1 MTLVIS
7 QSWPIRESITKMFAF
22 VENSIADIADQRH
35 CFYLTVK
42 KFLFSDQIDRT
53 WNQSRTST
61 KVIGGVQDPM
71 YVICLANKLLYNF
84 QKAYDPEGERR
95 TRRRPY
101 SCFGRNTR
109 VELPGHGSFNHHL
122 SGWSIWWSKRWLNLK
137 GHKLIWVHASEST
150 TRWTLTGASHQKS
163 YKDNLQR
170 IM

>member
-1 MTLVIS
+1 
-7 QSWPIRESITKMFAF
+7 MFAF
-22 VENSIADIADQRH
+22 VENSIADIPDQRH

-42 KFLFSDQIDRT
+42 NFLFSDQIDRT

-61 KVIGGVQDPM
+61 KVIGELQNAV
-71 YVICLANKLLYNF
+71 YVIYLVNKLLYHF

-101 SCFGRNTR
+101 SCFGRGIR
-109 VELPGHGSFNHHL
+109 VELPWRGSFNHNL
-122 SGWSIWWSKRWLNLK
+122 SGWSICWSKWGLNLK
-137 GHKLIWVHASEST
+137 GHKLIWIYASEST
-150 TRWTLTGASHQKS
+150 ARWASTGASHQKS